1 MDGIVASQ
9 IEQNRVAQ
17 KTVLIVEDHPLNLRL
32 VEDILKHQGF
42 ATVHS
47 IDGLDVLELTRQH
60 SPALILMDIQLPQV
74 SGLEIIRLIKGE
86 ADLCAIPIMAMT
98 AFAMKGDEE
107 KILESGCDHYMSK
120 PFSIADFTSTVRR
133 LLG

>member
-1 MDGIVASQ
+1 MDGVVASHV
-9 IEQNRVAQ
+9 EQDRVVR
-17 KTVLIVEDHPLNLRL
+17 KSILIVEDNPLNLRL
-32 VEDILKHQGF
+32 VEDLLKHQGF

-60 SPALILMDIQLPQV
+60 RPALILMDIQLPQV
-74 SGLEIIRLIKGE
+74 SGLEIIRLIKGD
-86 ADLCAIPIMAMT
+86 ADLRAIPIMAMT

-107 KILESGCDHYMSK
+107 KIRESGCDHYMSK
-120 PFSIADFTSTVRR
+120 PISIAEFTSTVRH